1 MKHYVL
7 QGANTMT
14 VTNTVNSSGYRSKG
28 VVDGYR
34 HATRQKG
41 GHYTM
46 RGVKV
51 LLVGESKTG
60 KSLSLDTLPRG
71 LVDFSWDIGG
81 WRPFAR
87 TRDTARA
94 PREGEE
100 ELWLTDKG
108 NPVTVTRSLK
118 VWLEKADR
126 PLLPRE
132 RLVVDYATADPI
144 TMGQYTGN
152 DAVLMTGFFN
162 DFNCLW
168 GQQKECVERGVCHVS
183 MDSLT
188 SYQRPMME
196 YVKAMNAR
204 VITVVQDWGQ
214 AIDKIDESI
223 QSGVALPFDF
233 IMTAHTQPEKDEL
246 QGVVREQLLI
256 YGKSL
261 PATLLAK
268 FDDIFRSLA
277 ERTQS
282 GMKYSW
288 GTDRSGPLQV
298 YIPKGMEKG
307 APDAQ
312 TWPYMG
318 VPVGT
323 RNFTGLAPRVPQ
335 DFVALYGDKLFN
347 V

>member
-1 MKHYVL
+1 
-7 QGANTMT
+7 
-14 VTNTVNSSGYRSKG
+14 
-28 VVDGYR
+28 
-34 HATRQKG
+34 
-41 GHYTM
+41 M

-60 KSLSLDTLPRG
+60 KSASLDTLPRG

-87 TRDTARA
+87 KRDLTRKLLV
-94 PREGEE
+94 GEE
-100 ELWLTDKG
+100 EGWFTERG
-108 NPVTVTRSLK
+108 NPVTVTHSFK
-118 VWLEKADR
+118 EWLEKANR

-132 RLVVDYATADPI
+132 RLVVDYAHADPI

-152 DAVLMTGFFN
+152 DAVLMTSFFN

-168 GQQKECVERGVCHVS
+168 HEQKKCVEFGVCHTS
-183 MDSLT
+183 IDSLT
-188 SYQRPMME
+188 SFQRPMME

-214 AIDKIDESI
+214 AIDKIDEVV

-261 PATLLAK
+261 PAVLLAK
-268 FDDIFRSLA
+268 FDDIFRSVA
-277 ERTQS
+277 ERTSS
-282 GMKYSW
+282 GMKYQW
-288 GTDRSGPLQV
+288 GTDRSGPMQV
-298 YIPKGMEKG
+298 YIPKGMEKN
-307 APDAQ
+307 APEAQ
-312 TWPYMG
+312 FLPYLG

-323 RNFTGLAPRVPQ
+323 RNFTGLAPRVEQ
-335 DFVALYGDKLFN
+335 NFEVLYGDKLFN
-347 V
+347 VS